1 MIDAGKINEIDQS
14 LQSVIIAYQHNAEN
28 RAVLDLASHDAR
40 RVLNRDSYHQ
50 MNCLSM
56 HGQEVFSIP
65 VSKLF
70 IWKQDISIDN
80 NYRVAQKKHTPLA

>member
-1 MIDAGKINEIDQS
+1 MDAAKINEIDQS

-56 HGQEVFSIP
+56 HGSERGPIQATMAVNA
-65 VSKLF
+65 
-70 IWKQDISIDN
+70 IS
-80 NYRVAQKKHTPLA
+80 L